1 MRNLKPPQGAGRQ
14 KVEWWLAEA
23 GAGER
28 GNGELLINGYRVS
41 ASQHKKSLAIV
52 AQQCG
57 NTKHY

>member
-1 MRNLKPPQGAGRQ
+1 MRDLKQSQRAGRQ

-28 GNGELLINGYRVS
+28 GKGELLINGYRVS
-41 ASQHKKSLAIV
+41 ASQHKKSLAMV

-57 NTKHY
+57 DTKRY